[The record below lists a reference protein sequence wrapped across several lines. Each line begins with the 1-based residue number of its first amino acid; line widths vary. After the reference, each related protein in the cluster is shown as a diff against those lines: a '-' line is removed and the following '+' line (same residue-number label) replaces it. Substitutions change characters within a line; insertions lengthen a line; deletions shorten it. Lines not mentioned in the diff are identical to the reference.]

1 MNAQLPT
8 AKIVDLTTTL
18 DARPKLTASGVVLWA
33 SVELVYASPGASPKV
48 TIRVPLPWSP
58 EESEAERS
66 HLALRAARQLIDHAC
81 VAMTGQTPI
90 QLLNARILLEAKRQ
104 LLYTSQPIGRIAYT
118 LGFDDAAYFTRF
130 FSRRAGLSPRAF
142 RTRGAD
148 RALASD

>member
-81 VAMTGQTPI
+81 VAMTPAASETAPGMLEGT
-90 QLLNARILLEAKRQ
+90 ILEGLSQE
-104 LLYTSQPIGRIAYT
+104 LGISQPTTRLARKAGR
-118 LGFDDAAYFTRF
+118 
-130 FSRRAGLSPRAF
+130 S
-142 RTRGAD
+142 
-148 RALASD
+148 

>member
-81 VAMTGQTPI
+81 AAMTSAQSETPPG
-90 QLLNARILLEAKRQ
+90 ILEGTILEGLSQ
-104 LLYTSQPIGRIAYT
+104 ELGISQPTTRPARKAGR
-118 LGFDDAAYFTRF
+118 
-130 FSRRAGLSPRAF
+130 S
-142 RTRGAD
+142 
-148 RALASD
+148 